1 MRGPSAW
8 SPARGRCSLCL
19 VAEEKGPL
27 TASESGDP
35 TIERLLEEH
44 LGSLRAFLRLRAGA
58 GIRARLGQSDL
69 VQSVCRE
76 VLESRD
82 KIELQG
88 NAAFKSWLFTAAL
101 RKLVEHDRRL
111 HAEKRDVRREVEVDA
126 GADAALLQ
134 GYATVTTPSLVAM
147 GREGAAKLEEAFDGL
162 SEEHREIITLSRV
175 VGLRHAEIAVQ
186 LGKSEESCRQLL
198 RRALLR
204 LSMELDKRGIEL

>member
-1 MRGPSAW
+1 
-8 SPARGRCSLCL
+8 